1 MKKRL
6 KNFKEKVTHA
16 CKALKNSLVEAFLHD
31 QKKIAKYL
39 ICFSAVVHL
48 LLSSIQIEAINK
60 LTNQICGITMFL
72 FVLLGFVCLFNA
84 IRLKEPKGRK
94 IIFSIIMLVLVIGT
108 GVYLLTIY
116 FDALMHQK
124 DIMAGPVIS
133 GVILSIVVIALYLF
147 GLVETI
153 VAYICYHNNLKKE
166 KEIANA

>member
-1 MKKRL
+1 MKKVL
-6 KNFKEKVTHA
+6 KSFKEKVVHI
-16 CKALKNSLVEAFLHD
+16 CKTLKNSLVDAFLHD

-39 ICFSAVVHL
+39 ICFSAVMHL
-48 LLSSIQIEAINK
+48 LLSSVQIEAISK

-72 FVLLGFVCLFNA
+72 FVLFGFVCLFNA
-84 IRLKEPKGRK
+84 IRLKEPRGRK
-94 IIFSIIMLVLVIGT
+94 IVFSIIMLVLVIGT

-124 DIMAGPVIS
+124 DIMASPVIS
-133 GVILSIVVIALYLF
+133 AVILSVVVLALYLF

-153 VAYICYHNNLKKE
+153 VAYLCYHNKLKKE